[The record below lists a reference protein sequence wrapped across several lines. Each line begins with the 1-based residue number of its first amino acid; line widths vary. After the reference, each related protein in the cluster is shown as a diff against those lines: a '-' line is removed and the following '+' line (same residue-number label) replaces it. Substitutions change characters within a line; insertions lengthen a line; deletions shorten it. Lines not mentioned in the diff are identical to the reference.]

1 MLKSSSAVQIRRMF
15 ISGTKGHSQII
26 ASQFPAQGTSEEME
40 EHYKEKADYHIFL
53 IYQQLQTHP
62 ATKVI
67 EGPSSFATPSLTTAS
82 SSLTPTVAPRG
93 GLVSFPTTS
102 ETETNIK
109 EQMSTL
115 EEDISEK
122 NRQIEVLQSTVD
134 HLKKANQTKEELL
147 QRQSND
153 IEKLKRDLST
163 CLARLSALEQ
173 KQVVNQTKSMS
184 NEHKILQF
192 ERGTKV
198 REDVLAEHDVRLV
211 SLELASYDGI
221 LRWKITDFNKRRSE
235 AIAGKRLSI
244 YSPPFY
250 TAPTGYRMCARIYL
264 NGDGIG
270 KSSHLSLF
278 FVVMRG
284 DYDALLPWPFQQR
297 VTFTLLD
304 QQPANKP
311 RVDVSDSFIP
321 DSTSNSFRRPVSEM
335 NIASGCPLFFPL
347 ADLGKRAYVLDD
359 TMFIRVA
366 VNIAG
371 ISHP

>member
-1 MLKSSSAVQIRRMF
+1 MLESSSAVQIRRMF

-26 ASQFPAQGTSEEME
+26 ASQFPPQGTSEEME
-40 EHYKEKADYHIFL
+40 EHYKEKDDYHMFL

-67 EGPSSFATPSLTTAS
+67 EGPSSFATPS
-82 SSLTPTVAPRG
+82 SSLTPTVAPSG
-93 GLVSFPTTS
+93 GLVSFPTT
-102 ETETNIK
+102 IK
-109 EQMSTL
+109 VQMSTL
-115 EEDISEK
+115 EEDISER

-134 HLKKANQTKEELL
+134 HLKKANQTKEEVLK
-147 QRQSND
+147 QQSNG

-163 CLARLSALEQ
+163 SLARLNALEQ
-173 KQVVNQTKSMS
+173 KHVVNQTKSMS

-198 REDVLAEHDVRLV
+198 REDVLAEHDVRLA

-221 LRWKITDFNKRRSE
+221 LRWKITNFNKRRSE
-235 AIAGKRLSI
+235 EIAGKRRSI

-321 DSTSNSFRRPVSEM
+321 DSMSNSFRRPVSEM

-347 ADLGKRAYVLDD
+347 ADLDKRAYVLDD

-371 ISHP
+371 LSHP